1 MLKLS
6 NWQVLPGCLVLLAGL
21 DAAHC
26 GEIEAWDAPVP
37 AAGGEFQTDQRAD
50 WKPLRTGD
58 ARQCAVLDNGKLL
71 LAAIPGSEGAIV
83 CSKAQGAVK
92 GTTVGLS
99 FFDSLGKV
107 VAPVRSI
114 RLAGRTE
121 AESVVQLTLGSGTA
135 ANQVSNLS
143 QVSLKL
149 RLGTSFVEVAGAQ
162 RVAGVRV
169 NASMRFALRPDLYG
183 TDVFYSASM
192 ASFAGKNKVSLPIE
206 SYLLCVLNPD
216 SAVLC
221 TWDVGGRNPSLHLS
235 GAGRERQF
243 TALDIGFP
251 DRREHG
257 RSIRVGL
264 LEAPGI
270 CRWEDLAN
278 KAAQFPE
285 NEVVSLQP
293 AWTAPFPARWYTLIC
308 HDEQARGN
316 SSLHLPVETWPLAG
330 RIRAG
335 RLEIWTKSGPL
346 WTEDDRQHKPYRA
359 AWYDGKRW
367 GLDLEKPCGP
377 FSIALNYPMGRVAQT
392 PDSVLTVIDLLR
404 EMAPE
409 TWEQMLDVKGLE
421 QRGKYQG
428 EGKMVMAPCAALYEL
443 AKMAEDKSAQADTRA
458 KAAALEAYLRAYHDR
473 SQEYLKFS
481 EQFRNVCAAAAHRSP
496 PVAALA
502 ARLVAASREIDS
514 EWERLKRDQGLD
526 AGKWG
531 AGMQQIY
538 AVIDAWPADVQKKLE
553 SLRGNIIEPG
563 TGYASFVAIG
573 ARSFATCT
581 TWPSTVAARTT
592 IR

>member
-26 GEIEAWDAPVP
+26 GEIEAWDAPFLRRAENSKRTSARLEASP
-37 AAGGEFQTDQRAD
+37 HGRRQAMRGPGQWQITPRRYPRQRGRD
-50 WKPLRTGD
+50 R
-58 ARQCAVLDNGKLL
+58 LL
-71 LAAIPGSEGAIV
+71 QM
-83 CSKAQGAVK
+83 QGAVK

-192 ASFAGKNKVSLPIE
+192 ASFAGENKVSLPIE

-330 RIRAG
+330 RIRGEAG
-335 RLEIWTKSGPL
+335 NMGQERT
-346 WTEDDRQHKPYRA
+346 A
-359 AWYDGKRW
+359 VDG
-367 GLDLEKPCGP
+367 
-377 FSIALNYPMGRVAQT
+377 GRPSAQT
-392 PDSVLTVIDLLR
+392 IPCRLVRRKEVGIG
-404 EMAPE
+404 P
-409 TWEQMLDVKGLE
+409 
-421 QRGKYQG
+421 G
-428 EGKMVMAPCAALYEL
+428 EA
-443 AKMAEDKSAQADTRA
+443 
-458 KAAALEAYLRAYHDR
+458 LRA
-473 SQEYLKFS
+473 
-481 EQFRNVCAAAAHRSP
+481 
-496 PVAALA
+496 
-502 ARLVAASREIDS
+502 
-514 EWERLKRDQGLD
+514 
-526 AGKWG
+526 
-531 AGMQQIY
+531 
-538 AVIDAWPADVQKKLE
+538 VQRRVELP
-553 SLRGNIIEPG
+553 N
-563 TGYASFVAIG
+563 G
-573 ARSFATCT
+573 ARSPDARLGTDGDR
-581 TWPSTVAARTT
+581 PSAGDGSRDLGTDAGRQGPGAAGKVPR
-592 IR
+592 RGEDGHGPLCRAL